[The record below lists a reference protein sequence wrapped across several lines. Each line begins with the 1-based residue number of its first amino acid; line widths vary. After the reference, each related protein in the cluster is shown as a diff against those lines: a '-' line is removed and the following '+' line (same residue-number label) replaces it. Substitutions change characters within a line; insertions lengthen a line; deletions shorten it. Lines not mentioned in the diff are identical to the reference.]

1 MPNQNETIAHSE
13 IESIENHQENGNQNE
28 IVTLPTMNQTV
39 NTAVVADDVID
50 SSVCLLFYLAAVLV
64 KTFPIKLFFVL

>member
-50 SSVCLLFYLAAVLV
+50 SSVCLLF
-64 KTFPIKLFFVL
+64 